1 MLNVILLLSFEKLK
15 KQEMLAVLKM
25 KLKEEMDRKK
35 KRRSGRDSAGPA
47 PATPQY

>member
-1 MLNVILLLSFEKLK
+1 MLNVIFLLSLDSKLK
-15 KQEMLAVLKM
+15 KQEMLAVRKM

-35 KRRSGRDSAGPA
+35 KRSGRDSAGPA